1 MGVLPIWRTKSN
13 ASASVASSVCLP
25 MMISTSGILS
35 TGEKKCRPMNCVG
48 RTLAAARLVMG
59 SVEVLDA
66 KTASEAS
73 RLSVLRVTSALTARS
88 SNTASMTRSQP
99 ARSSNCTVGVMRA
112 SVASR
117 CCCVAL
123 PLRWAL
129 SSRSCEYCRPRTA
142 LSGEV
147 SSSATSMPAFAAT

>member
-1 MGVLPIWRTKSN
+1 
-13 ASASVASSVCLP
+13 
-25 MMISTSGILS
+25 
-35 TGEKKCRPMNCVG
+35 MNCAG

-73 RLSVLRVTSALTARS
+73 SASVRCVTSALTARS

-112 SVASR
+112 SVVSR
-117 CCCVAL
+117 CCGVARPFL
-123 PLRWAL
+123 TAL
-129 SSRSCEYCRPRTA
+129 SSRSCETSRPRTA

-147 SSSATSMPAFAAT
+147 SSSITSMPARAAT